1 MSRLIAV
8 SIDCRNDAVRQTF
21 EEVVSSRR
29 GYLVTKGQGTGA
41 VDMLVLELD
50 EFRPQQTFARV
61 RELLG
66 TMPELEVVLTASRI
80 DPQLLLEAFRVGVK
94 EFLSQP
100 LTRQELEPALTR
112 FEERFSAKAAGLD
125 RHFGRVVSVIG
136 ARGGVGVSTVAT
148 NMATS
153 VQQTGKGESVALMDL
168 DLHGGD
174 LGLFLDLHAS
184 QGLKHLAK
192 DLSRLDETILRS
204 TLVPHAS
211 GLQLLASGYEAFED
225 AEYVHGSTMRVIG
238 LLRSMH
244 RHIFIDCGHILDPAV
259 KEALDYSDQVIVI
272 TTLSLP
278 AIRRTKRLLETFTA
292 AQYPTDKVMVMVN
305 RYTSDQKDLLSETE
319 GMLAVRMAGL
329 IPNDYGTASEAIEHG
344 KPLTIMAA
352 RTSISQWYLR
362 GSNQLI
368 SGKATVNGMAKDAN
382 NKTSFFGR
390 YFPSLGLELKGKPS
404 VG

>member
-112 FEERFSAKAAGLD
+112 FEERFSAKTAGLD

-278 AIRRTKRLLETFTA
+278 ALRRTKRLLETFTA

-329 IPNDYGTASEAIEHG
+329 IPNDYGTASEAIDHG

-352 RTSISQWYLR
+352 RTSIGQWYLR

-368 SGKATVNGMAKDAN
+368 SGKTGVSGIAKDPN
-382 NKTSFFGR
+382 SKTSFFGR
-390 YFPSLGLELKGKPS
+390 YLPSLGLELKGKPS